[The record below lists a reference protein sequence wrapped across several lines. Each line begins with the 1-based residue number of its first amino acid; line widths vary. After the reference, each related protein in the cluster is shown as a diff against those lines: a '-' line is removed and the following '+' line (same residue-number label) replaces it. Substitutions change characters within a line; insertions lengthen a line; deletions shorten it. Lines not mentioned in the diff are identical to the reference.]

1 MVTTEC
7 LQCDAFQTRSWAA
20 CAATGYVER
29 VNCTRSNKDEVKSCR
44 STVMEE
50 HRFWKFEAIMLA
62 LALLFGVLVVARQ
75 RWLDRLVSEKVRR
88 QIESI

>member
-1 MVTTEC
+1 MR
-7 LQCDAFQTRSWAA
+7 LHSACDLSPVSLL
-20 CAATGYVER
+20 CP
-29 VNCTRSNKDEVKSCR
+29 DSCR

-50 HRFWKFEAIMLA
+50 HRFWKFEGVMLA
-62 LALLFGVLVVARQ
+62 LALVFGLLVVARQ

>member
-1 MVTTEC
+1 MC
-7 LQCDAFQTRSWAA
+7 SA
-20 CAATGYVER
+20 CHLSQVSLLR
-29 VNCTRSNKDEVKSCR
+29 PHSCR

>member
-1 MVTTEC
+1 
-7 LQCDAFQTRSWAA
+7 
-20 CAATGYVER
+20 
-29 VNCTRSNKDEVKSCR
+29 
-44 STVMEE
+44 MEE
-50 HRFWKFEAIMLA
+50 RRFWKFEALMLA

>member
-1 MVTTEC
+1 MC
-7 LQCDAFQTRSWAA
+7 LQRVTERPV
-20 CAATGYVER
+20 CAPPL
-29 VNCTRSNKDEVKSCR
+29 SCR

-50 HRFWKFEAIMLA
+50 HRFWKFEGIMLA
-62 LALLFGVLVVARQ
+62 LALVFGLLVVARQ